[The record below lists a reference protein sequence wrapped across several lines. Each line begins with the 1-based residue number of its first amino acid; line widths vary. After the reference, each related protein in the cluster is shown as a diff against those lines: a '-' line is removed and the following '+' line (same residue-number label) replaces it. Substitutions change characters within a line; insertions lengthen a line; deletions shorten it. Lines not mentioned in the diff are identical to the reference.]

1 MNKRRGKGLPLAL
14 TMGDPAGVGLDITIA
29 AWMQR
34 DQVSLPP
41 FYLLANPYAVSKRA
55 ERLNVALSVDVVSP
69 DRVPGSDVTT
79 GLPVVPLSADAS
91 ETPGTTRASDAAA
104 TIEAI
109 ETAVT
114 HVRNGLAGGVVT
126 NPINKKSLYDHG
138 FSYPGHTEFLG
149 HLASMHWPGEPA
161 EPVMLMAAQELK
173 TVPVTVHIPL
183 TGVAEALTK
192 ERIVKVAR
200 IVHRDLVKRFGIP
213 SPRIA
218 LAGLNPHAGEGGTMG
233 REDMDIVEPAATAL
247 INDGINADGPL
258 PADTLFHEAAR
269 SRYDCILAMY
279 HDQALIPVKTLAFD
293 RAVNVTL
300 GLPFVRTSPDHGT
313 ALDIAG
319 TGTARPDSLIEALK
333 LAAVLVKNASA
344 SQSASG
350 KGRDDIR

>member
-1 MNKRRGKGLPLAL
+1 MKDLRGEGLPLAL
-14 TMGDPAGVGLDITIA
+14 TMGDPAGIGLDIAIA
-29 AWMQR
+29 AWVQR
-34 DQVSLPP
+34 EQISLPP
-41 FYLLANPYAVSKRA
+41 FYLVACPDAVVKRA
-55 ERLNVALSVDVVSP
+55 ERLGVRLSVDIVSP
-69 DRVPGSDVTT
+69 EQPLKGDAAN
-79 GLPVVPLSADAS
+79 LPVVPLSAKVS
-91 ETPGTTRASDAAA
+91 ESPGTTRTADAAA
-104 TIEAI
+104 IIESI
-109 ETAVT
+109 ETAVG
-114 HVRNGLAGGVVT
+114 HVRGGLASGMIT

-149 HLASMHWPGEPA
+149 HLASSLWPGETT

-183 TGVAEALTK
+183 ADVPKTLTK
-192 ERIVKVAR
+192 ERIVTVVR
-200 IVHRDLVKRFGIP
+200 IVHRDFVARFGVS
-213 SPRIA
+213 SPRLA

-233 REDMDIVEPAATAL
+233 REDMEILEPAVTSLA
-247 INDGINADGPL
+247 NEGIDVDGPL

-319 TGTARPDSLIEALK
+319 TGAARPDSLIEALK
-333 LAAVLVKNASA
+333 LAAVLAENSR
-344 SQSASG
+344 SS
-350 KGRDDIR
+350 RPL